1 MTLVT
6 LPKILSSS
14 FFLEINNSTFFH
26 HSSLPVIPTL
36 TRLVPE
42 IFQALDQTDRALNA
56 GPTTTH
62 LQTNYL
68 VSDSS
73 SVSWGQKYFAEPFF
87 KWPGRWQTFRLDMP
101 TKHNQSFSKIR
112 RGSCLEKLARR
123 RSHDTTRT
131 LIWSLIH
138 QRKPGGAT
146 YMQKKC
152 PFFSN
157 GIISIQVWILF
168 SG

>member
-6 LPKILSSS
+6 LPKIFPSS

-26 HSSLPVIPTL
+26 HSSLPMIPHSHSSP
-36 TRLVPE
+36 VPE

-73 SVSWGQKYFAEPFF
+73 SVSWGQKYFAELFF
-87 KWPGRWQTFRLDMP
+87 KWRGRWQTFRLGVPM
-101 TKHNQSFSKIR
+101 KHNQSFSKIR

-138 QRKPGGAT
+138 QRKPGGHLYAEE
-146 YMQKKC
+146 M
-152 PFFSN
+152 PF
-157 GIISIQVWILF
+157 LF
-168 SG
+168 QWYHLHPSVDPV